1 MVDAENI
8 KQDQRYEA
16 RLAAK
21 ENPRDAG
28 KLPVS
33 GAHSAA
39 VSVSRYRGPTLGDFG
54 GSR

>member
-1 MVDAENI
+1 MVGAEKS

-21 ENPRDAG
+21 GDARDRAMST
-28 KLPVS
+28 VS

-39 VSVSRYRGPTLGDFG
+39 VSVSRYRGPFFVDPDQAG
-54 GSR
+54 